1 MRTIEKFIC
10 CAIIVCMASLTSFA
24 QSDTTRRNTIKVD
37 LTSYWLYR
45 NAVVF
50 SYERVLKKHPNHTWG
65 ITAGLQQFPK
75 LLGSLDT
82 DSIKVKKDYNASG
95 LKLGGEYRIYLMKE
109 NKFNAPH
116 GVYIG
121 PYSTFHNY
129 SNTRLIEVNNNGVME
144 SAELDSDLN
153 IFNIGVQLGYQFVF
167 NDRWTVDMV
176 FVGPALSNYVF
187 KSSLKGN
194 YTFDPDQIT
203 NEVVL
208 ALIDQFPAFEEL
220 VNEGEINT
228 KGKINTWGYGYR
240 YQLQVGY
247 RFGRKK

>member
-1 MRTIEKFIC
+1 MRTFEKFSC
-10 CAIIVCMASLTSFA
+10 CAIVFCMASISSIA
-24 QSDTTRRNTIKVD
+24 QVDTVRRNTIKVD

-50 SYERVLKKHPNHTWG
+50 SYEHILKKHPNHTWG

-75 LLGSLDT
+75 LGSLNT
-82 DSIKVKKDYNASG
+82 DSGRVTRDYNAFG

-109 NKFNAPH
+109 NKFNAPR

-121 PYSTFHNY
+121 PYTTFHKY
-129 SNTRLIEVNNNGVME
+129 ANTRLIEVNNDGVME
-144 SAELDSDLN
+144 NVELESDLN

-176 FVGPALSNYVF
+176 FVGPALSNYVL
-187 KSSLKGN
+187 KSNVKGN
-194 YTFDPDQIT
+194 YTFDPAQIT

-208 ALIDQFPAFEEL
+208 AMIDKFPAFEQL
-220 VNEGEINT
+220 INEGEINS

-247 RFGRKK
+247 RFGRKQ